1 MPKKNTRTPLAV
13 LLREA
18 IQASGLSLNQLG
30 QRAGID
36 HSRLSRFVRGE
47 RDLTLDSVDKLCQ
60 VLGLYLT
67 ADPAAPQLAPAEP
80 PAQKPRQKKHQAADL
95 PPAQEKP
102 ARRKPPRPRGG

>member
-1 MPKKNTRTPLAV
+1 MAV
-13 LLREA
+13 LLKEA

-47 RDLTLDSVDKLCQ
+47 RDLTLDTVDKLCQ
-60 VLGLYLT
+60 VLGLRLT
-67 ADPAAPQLAPAEP
+67 ADPAASQLAPAGPSGE
-80 PAQKPRQKKHQAADL
+80 KPVPKKGQAADL

>member
-1 MPKKNTRTPLAV
+1 MAKKTAQAPVAAR
-13 LLREA
+13 LREA

-60 VLGLYLT
+60 VLGL
-67 ADPAAPQLAPAEP
+67 QLAP
-80 PAQKPRQKKHQAADL
+80 D
-95 PPAQEKP
+95 P
-102 ARRKPPRPRGG
+102 ARPVAQDGDGPPRTKAAPKKGKGRK